1 MPVIPLP
8 GCGCP
13 ASEILIKRRVRAKSR
28 ISLSSHTTKK
38 TRVLLLTASMGEGHN
53 TAARNIRD
61 AILADCPE
69 GAEVLVADPYTR
81 TNPIVNR
88 LVQSGYT
95 MAINRYPRAWKV
107 VFELLSRRGVV
118 EGMGPMLAELT
129 TAVRSLVQEFRP
141 HVIASTYPVFS
152 FLNAKIRK
160 SNPAMKIPF
169 FTVITDST
177 QINSAWYR
185 CPCDGSI
192 VADEHTADVLRG
204 DGVPEQKIHVLGF
217 PVGLKFENLTPVA
230 ASQPWKVLFFPGGT
244 SARAISTLRLLGS
257 LNNVSVDVVT
267 GRRKATNEAIAA
279 AGLPKRGSLT
289 GWTDQMPEL
298 MSSHHLFIGKA
309 GGATVQEAIAAQIPF
324 LVSHIVPGQEEG
336 NIAFIEQMGIGAL
349 AAGSPEYVLHRVA
362 GAFANGGNVW
372 QAWRK
377 NLGAMQK
384 PSASRAIAKFLL
396 DRALKS

>member
-1 MPVIPLP
+1 
-8 GCGCP
+8 
-13 ASEILIKRRVRAKSR
+13 
-28 ISLSSHTTKK
+28 
-38 TRVLLLTASMGEGHN
+38 MGEGHN
-53 TAARNIRD
+53 TAARNISD
-61 AILADCPE
+61 AILADCQE
-69 GAEVLVADPYTR
+69 SAEVLVADPYTR

-95 MAINRYPRAWKV
+95 MAINRYPKAWKV

-129 TAVRSLVQEFRP
+129 AAVRSLVEEFQP

-152 FLNAKIRK
+152 FLNAKLRRR
-160 SNPAMKIPF
+160 NPSMKIPF

-192 VADEHTADVLRG
+192 VSDEHTADVLRA
-204 DGVPEQKIHVLGF
+204 DGVPEDKIHVLGF
-217 PVGLKFENLTPVA
+217 PVGLRFEKLKPQP
-230 ASQPWKVLFFPGGT
+230 ASMPWKVLFFPGGT
-244 SARAISTLRLLGS
+244 SLRAVATLHLLS
-257 LNNVSVDVVT
+257 ELKDVTVNVVT
-267 GRRKATNEAIAA
+267 GRHKAINAAIAA
-279 AGLPKRGSLT
+279 ANLPKHGTLT

-298 MSSHHLFIGKA
+298 MASHHLFIGKA

-349 AAGSPEYVLHRVA
+349 AASSPEHIIHRVQ

-372 QAWRK
+372 HAWRR
-377 NLGAMQK
+377 NLVAMQK
-384 PSASRAIAKFLL
+384 PSASRAIASFLL
-396 DRALKS
+396 ERALKR

>member
-1 MPVIPLP
+1 
-8 GCGCP
+8 
-13 ASEILIKRRVRAKSR
+13 
-28 ISLSSHTTKK
+28 
-38 TRVLLLTASMGEGHN
+38 MGEGHN

-61 AILADCPE
+61 AILAECPDS
-69 GAEVLVADPYTR
+69 AEVLVADPYTR

-88 LVQSGYT
+88 LMQSGYT

-129 TAVRSLVQEFRP
+129 AAVQSLVEEFQP

-152 FLNAKIRK
+152 FLNAKLRRR
-160 SNPAMKIPF
+160 NPAMRIPF

-192 VADEHTADVLRG
+192 VADEHTANVLRA
-204 DGVPEQKIHVLGF
+204 DGVPENMIHVLGF
-217 PVGLKFENLTPVA
+217 PVGLTFEHLSPLP
-230 ASQPWKVLFFPGGT
+230 ASQPWKILFFPGGT
-244 SARAISTLRLLGS
+244 SARAVATLQLLAS
-257 LNNVSVDVVT
+257 LKNVSVDVVT
-267 GRRKATNEAIAA
+267 GRRKATYDAIAA
-279 AGLPKRGSLT
+279 ANLPKTGTLT
-289 GWTDQMPEL
+289 GWTNQMPEL
-298 MSSHHLFIGKA
+298 MASHHLFVGKA

-349 AAGSPEYVLHRVA
+349 AAGSPEYILHRVQ
-362 GAFANGGNVW
+362 GAFASDGNVW

-377 NLGAMQK
+377 NLAAMQK
-384 PSASRAIAKFLL
+384 PSASRAIARFLL
-396 DRALKS
+396 ERCSKD

>member
-1 MPVIPLP
+1 M
-8 GCGCP
+8 
-13 ASEILIKRRVRAKSR
+13 
-28 ISLSSHTTKK
+28 
-38 TRVLLLTASMGEGHN
+38 LLLTASMGEGHN
-53 TAARNIRD
+53 TAARNIGE
-61 AILADCPE
+61 AILAECA
-69 GAEVLVADPYTR
+69 GSAEVLVADPYTR

-95 MAINRYPRAWKV
+95 MAINRYPKAWKV

-118 EGMGPMLAELT
+118 EGMGPMLNELT
-129 TAVRSLVQEFRP
+129 SAVRSLVEEFRP

-160 SNPAMKIPF
+160 RNPAMKIPF

-192 VADEHTADVLRG
+192 VADEHTADALRT
-204 DGVPEQKIHVLGF
+204 DGVPEEKIHVLGF
-217 PVGLKFENLTPVA
+217 PVGLKFENLKPA
-230 ASQPWKVLFFPGGT
+230 QASQPWKILFFPSGT
-244 SARAISTLRLLGS
+244 SARAAATLHLLSS
-257 LNNVSVDVVT
+257 LDNITVDAVT
-267 GRRKATNEAIAA
+267 GRRKAVFDSLAA
-279 AGLPKRGSLT
+279 ANLPKHGSLT

-336 NIAFIEQMGIGAL
+336 NIAFLEQMGIGGL
-349 AAGSPEYVLHRVA
+349 AAGSPEYILRRVE
-362 GAFANGGNVW
+362 GAFANGGNIW
-372 QAWRK
+372 HAWRK
-377 NLGAMQK
+377 NLAAMQK
-384 PSASRAIAKFLL
+384 PSASRAIARFLL
-396 DRALKS
+396 DRALPD